1 MACGLVA
8 LSVSV
13 GVPNAAASPTT
24 PKCATVEYRT
34 EHLAECNRQGGPGM
48 GPVGGG
54 GGQGGG
60 LLGAIRDIVRGVT
73 GGLL

>member
-1 MACGLVA
+1 MAIIVMSIPLSSGVA
-8 LSVSV
+8 S
-13 GVPNAAASPTT
+13 ASPTT
-24 PKCATVEYRT
+24 PRCATVEYRT
-34 EHLAECNRQGGPGM
+34 EHLAECNRGGIAPI
-48 GPVGGG
+48 GGG